1 VKKIALGSSFIFAF
15 LLLSS
20 CSTETV
26 TNKFHGKSSGP
37 DGTRQIASKEFQ
49 CSFNEVI
56 DGKKINF
63 IFNPENLLLTIFDD
77 ENNASTLTLLED
89 DFVSG
94 GFTYSLDKDKTLT
107 ENWKFRKMDFI
118 SFTDSPKVVLQ
129 FLRTPASDKALKITK
144 PCE

>member
-26 TNKFHGKSSGP
+26 TNIFHGKSSGP

-94 GFTYSLDKDKTLT
+94 GFTYSLDKDKSLT